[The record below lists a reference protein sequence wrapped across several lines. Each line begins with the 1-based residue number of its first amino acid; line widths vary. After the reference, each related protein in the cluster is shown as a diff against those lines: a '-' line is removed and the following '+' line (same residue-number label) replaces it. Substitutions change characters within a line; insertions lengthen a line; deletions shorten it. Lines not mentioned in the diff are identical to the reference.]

1 MVARA
6 HSSPTITQE
15 VVFLDLDDDLGTV
28 RAKLESTG
36 ADEVYLVIPR
46 RSPILRSPLE
56 FRILA
61 RLTHELSS
69 ETIIVTADGSRRSLA
84 RGEGLRTKRSVRSL
98 RHLSRP
104 PGSRG
109 LWLPSF
115 PDWIPLPSFA
125 GLLLTLLVAGL
136 AVFIALGVVP
146 VMKVTVSAQTLP
158 QQQDVEVIV
167 DPNARQADLSR
178 RTIPGETLQQRVE
191 VVASQSTSGGK
202 RLGRDK
208 ARGEVVFLSQNNQP
222 VTIPRS
228 TVLVANNGAKFL
240 TDLDVQV
247 APFSQGVAK
256 VGITAADAGSLGNV
270 DARQIA
276 RIEGLNAPNITPR
289 NNAATGGGTD
299 RDGKAVSPDDVT
311 RLKEQLQNRARE
323 QALAELY
330 ARTGGDR
337 SLVQQS
343 LRLRNE
349 GETIEPGVDAEAEQV
364 TGRFAVVATATVFKN
379 VDYNGMIQQTL
390 LAAAGTG
397 FDLPIGQLGV
407 GTPEVM
413 NVDDGRVR
421 LKSRSQATLVRQV
434 DAEDVVEA
442 IRWKTIPEAR
452 ASLARMEGIAGSP
465 RIELTPEWAPRA
477 YRTEVSVAAPR

>member
-6 HSSPTITQE
+6 ASSPTPTQE

-28 RAKLESTG
+28 RAKLESTA
-36 ADEVYLVIPR
+36 ADEMYLVIPR
-46 RSPILRSPLE
+46 RSPILRTPLE

-69 ETIIVTADGSRRSLA
+69 ETIIVTTDGARRALA

-115 PDWIPLPSFA
+115 PDWIPMPSFA
-125 GLLLTLLVAGL
+125 GLLLTSLVAGL
-136 AVFIALGVVP
+136 AVFIALGVLP
-146 VMKVTVSAQTLP
+146 VMKVTVNAQTIP

-167 DPNARQADLSR
+167 DPNVRAADLSR

-191 VVASQSTSGGK
+191 IVASQPTSGGK
-202 RLGRDK
+202 KLGRDRAK
-208 ARGEVVFLSQNNQP
+208 GEVVFLSRNQQV
-222 VTIPRS
+222 VTIPRG

-247 APFSQGVAK
+247 PAFSQGVAK
-256 VGITAADAGSLGNV
+256 VAITAADAGTIGNV
-270 DARQIA
+270 DARQIG
-276 RIEGLNAPNITPR
+276 RFESNPAPEITPR
-289 NNAATGGGTD
+289 NDRPTQGGTD
-299 RDGKAVSPDDVT
+299 RDGKAVAPEDVA
-311 RLKEQLQNRARE
+311 RLKEQLQNRAKD

-330 ARTGGDR
+330 ARAGGDR

-343 LRLRNE
+343 LRLRTE

-364 TGRFAVVATATVFKN
+364 TGRYTVVATATVFKN
-379 VDYNGMIQQTL
+379 VDYNGLIQQHF
-390 LAAAGTG
+390 LAQAGQG
-397 FDLPIGQLGV
+397 FDLPISQLGI

-413 NVDDGRVR
+413 NVDEGRVR
-421 LKSRSQATLVRQV
+421 LKSKSQATLVKHVDTEQV
-434 DAEDVVEA
+434 EEA
-442 IRWKTIPEAR
+442 IRWKTISEAR
-452 ASLARMEGIAGSP
+452 AALARVDGLTGNP
-465 RIELTPEWAPRA
+465 RIELSPEWAPRA
-477 YRTEVSVAAPR
+477 YRVEVSVVAPK

>member
-6 HSSPTITQE
+6 VSSPAATQE

-28 RAKLESTG
+28 RAKLESTA

-69 ETIIVTADGSRRSLA
+69 ETIIVTTDGARRALA

-115 PDWIPLPSFA
+115 PDWIPIPSFA
-125 GLLLTLLVAGL
+125 GLVLTTIVAGL
-136 AVFIALGVVP
+136 AVFIAVGVVP
-146 VMKVTVSAQTLP
+146 VMKVTVNAQTIP

-167 DPNARQADLSR
+167 DPSARQVDLSR
-178 RTIPGETLQQRVE
+178 RMVPGETLQQRVE
-191 VVASQSTSGGK
+191 IVASQPTSGGK
-202 RLGRDK
+202 KLGRDK
-208 ARGEVVFLSQNNQP
+208 AKGEVVFLSQNQQA
-222 VTIPRS
+222 VTIPRG
-228 TVLVANNGAKFL
+228 TVLVANNGAKFQ

-247 APFSQGVAK
+247 PPFTQAIAK
-256 VGITAADAGSLGNV
+256 VGITAAEPGILGNV

-276 RIEGLNAPNITPR
+276 RFEGNTAPNITPR
-289 NNAATGGGTD
+289 NDRPTEGGTD
-299 RDGKAVSPDDVT
+299 RDGKAVSPEDVAK
-311 RLKEQLQNRARE
+311 LKEQLQNRAKD

-330 ARTGGDR
+330 ARAGGER

-343 LRLRNE
+343 LRLRTE

-364 TGRFAVVATATVFKN
+364 TGRYTVVATATVFKN
-379 VDYNGMIQQTL
+379 VDYNGLIQQTF
-390 LAAAGTG
+390 LAQAGEG
-397 FDLPIGQLGV
+397 FDLPISLLGV

-421 LKSRSQATLVRQV
+421 LKSEAKATLVKQV
-434 DAEDVVEA
+434 NPDDVVEA
-442 IRWKTIPEAR
+442 IRWKTTSEAR
-452 ASLARMEGIAGSP
+452 AALARLDGLTGDP

-477 YRTEVSVAAPR
+477 YRVEVSVAAPK